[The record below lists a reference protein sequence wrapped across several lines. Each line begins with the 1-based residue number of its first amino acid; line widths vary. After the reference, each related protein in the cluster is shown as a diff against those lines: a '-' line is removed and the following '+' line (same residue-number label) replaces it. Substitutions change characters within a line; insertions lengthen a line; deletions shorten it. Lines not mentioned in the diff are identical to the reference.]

1 MAASSEE
8 ADDLAMLEKVFF
20 RLAGADSDQ
29 ALTSAVCKCLP
40 SCLLKLSSPQDGVR
54 KKVMELLVHIN
65 KRIKSNDKI
74 QLPMEELLL
83 QYQVRVMNIA
93 YILGLPRL

>member
-1 MAASSEE
+1 
-8 ADDLAMLEKVFF
+8 
-20 RLAGADSDQ
+20 
-29 ALTSAVCKCLP
+29 
-40 SCLLKLSSPQDGVR
+40 
-54 KKVMELLVHIN
+54 LLVHIN